1 MPEIIWT
8 KHLLQRIKERQ
19 IDPYLVDKTIRFPD
33 RVENSKSQDSQ
44 KFIKD
49 FSGYKIVAAVKRQEG
64 NWIVTSVWKDLHRRS
79 DQSFQKPLL
88 ERLVYRFVLYLEN
101 IVRRRLNR

>member
-49 FSGYKIVAAVKRQEG
+49 FSGFKIVAAVKRQER
-64 NWIVTSVWKDLHRRS
+64 NWIVTSVWKDLRPRS
-79 DQSFQKPLL
+79 GRSFQKPLL